1 MMYRIILNPTTS
13 KWTIQISGMF
23 LRWKTLCSGELT
35 LEFSSFADA
44 RTYTEAIGLDQ
55 VYSYHGPSMEA
66 RTT

>member
-13 KWTIQISGMF
+13 KWTVQISGMF
-23 LRWKTLCSGELT
+23 LRWRTLSAGELVQ
-35 LEFSSFADA
+35 EFNSFDDA
-44 RTYTEAIGLDQ
+44 RTFTEALGLDQ